1 MRIGELSRATG
12 ASPRALRYYEE
23 HGLLRSQ
30 REDNGYRAYDASAVE
45 AVATVR
51 SLLDLGFSSELI
63 RRILPC
69 TGDDGP
75 VAGDCDALV
84 RRMSEVRDDMD
95 EKVRR
100 LTQTRDALT
109 EFLQRAVREA
119 ASA

>member
-1 MRIGELSRATG
+1 MRIGELSAATG

-23 HGLLRSQ
+23 HGLLRSR
-30 REDNGYRAYDASAVE
+30 RENNGYRVYDGSAIE
-45 AVATVR
+45 AVATIR
-51 SLLDLGFSSELI
+51 SLLDLGFSTELI

-95 EKVRR
+95 DKVRR
-100 LTQTRDALT
+100 LEQTRDALT
-109 EFLQRAVREA
+109 EFLERAVQEA